1 MIKDR
6 ELAVPDEV
14 AADANAVEFFRAW
27 LSNGGLVC
35 VLRPTHWKDP
45 RAWGMFLADAARHI
59 ANGIRDEV
67 GTEPAATIAGIRE
80 MFNLELDAP
89 TDEPTG
95 SFVE

>member
-1 MIKDR
+1 
-6 ELAVPDEV
+6 
-14 AADANAVEFFRAW
+14 
-27 LSNGGLVC
+27 
-35 VLRPTHWKDP
+35 
-45 RAWGMFLADAARHI
+45 MFLADAARHI